1 MPLGIGLNVLV
12 PCNSEPPEMERPSVR
27 FKDNKIFY
35 LHDTN
40 CSWVLL
46 MLVSW
51 SDLFIRESKHNI
63 SLQPKVRNH
72 FVSSIYFY
80 GK

>member
-27 FKDNKIFY
+27 FKDNTLFY
-35 LHDTN
+35 LNDTN

-51 SDLFIRESKHNI
+51 SYLDLSVKANT
-63 SLQPKVRNH
+63 
-72 FVSSIYFY
+72 IYLY
-80 GK
+80 NLR